1 MNHLRPYKS
10 VIVNGSNAPQGLSRL
25 WVFKQ
30 TLDKIRFV
38 PGSRKV
44 SLLEQ
49 LLQLGHLKRL

>member
-38 PGSRKV
+38 PGNRKV

-49 LLQLGHLKRL
+49 LLQLGHLE